1 MKRCLAILLII
12 LTVLTLCGCDA
23 WMDGSYYSVTP
34 HQQQNIDQE
43 VESVEVSNYTQ
54 LQAAMEELV
63 HRGMESGVIYVAGLD
78 SIRLDT
84 YVDMA
89 VSNIINWDAVGA
101 YAVEDVTYEVGKNAG
116 KTAVAVDITYNRSRS
131 EILRIKTTETMDEV
145 QQEIANALEDCE
157 ANVVML
163 VEEYAKTDFV
173 QLVQDYVDLH
183 PETCMEF
190 PQVAAAV
197 YPDSGAE
204 RVIEISFTYQTS
216 RDTLRM
222 MQNYVQPVFAAASL
236 NVSGEEG
243 ESAKF
248 SRMYAFLMERNDYRV
263 ETSITPSYS
272 LLRHGVGDSKAFATV
287 YSAMCRE
294 AGLDCQ
300 IVSGTRAGVP
310 WVWNIICEDGVYYYV
325 DLLISEASG
334 RMLRMT
340 EQSMNGYVWDY
351 SAYPQTGTGYQPT
364 EQPEETA
371 TEETAPAET
380 ETQTEETISGDETKP
395 SGT

>member
-1 MKRCLAILLII
+1 M
-12 LTVLTLCGCDA
+12 
-23 WMDGSYYSVTP
+23 
-34 HQQQNIDQE
+34 QE
-43 VESVEVSNYTQ
+43 A
-54 LQAAMEELV
+54 LKELV
-63 HRGMESGVIYVAGLD
+63 RHGTESGVIYVAGLD

-145 QQEIANALEDCE
+145 QQKIANALEDCE

-222 MQNYVQPVFAAASL
+222 MQN
-236 NVSGEEG
+236 
-243 ESAKF
+243 
-248 SRMYAFLMERNDYRV
+248 
-263 ETSITPSYS
+263 
-272 LLRHGVGDSKAFATV
+272 
-287 YSAMCRE
+287 
-294 AGLDCQ
+294 
-300 IVSGTRAGVP
+300 
-310 WVWNIICEDGVYYYV
+310 
-325 DLLISEASG
+325 
-334 RMLRMT
+334 
-340 EQSMNGYVWDY
+340 
-351 SAYPQTGTGYQPT
+351 
-364 EQPEETA
+364 
-371 TEETAPAET
+371 
-380 ETQTEETISGDETKP
+380 
-395 SGT
+395 